1 MQPSRGN
8 LLVKPVETQESW
20 GPIVLLEETRQR
32 WVGMQ
37 AEVVAVGEPELCAD
51 YEECPRWMH
60 GQWGLE
66 ENAPLIHICEVKK
79 GDWLLCRPRC
89 FVATDVE
96 NVWVCKQSDVLAK
109 LVLTP

>member
-1 MQPSRGN
+1 M

-37 AEVVAVGEPELCAD
+37 AEVVAVGAWEWCELQED
-51 YEECPRWMH
+51 
-60 GQWGLE
+60 
-66 ENAPLIHICEVKK
+66 CEREHDFTWCHPSYVKA

>member
-1 MQPSRGN
+1 M
-8 LLVKPVETQESW
+8 LLIKPIETDEHW
-20 GPIVLLEETRQR
+20 GPLVLLEETRQR
-32 WVGMQ
+32 WTGAQ
-37 AEVVAVGEPELCAD
+37 CEVVAVGVWERCEDEDCERPEEAHSVPD
-51 YEECPRWMH
+51 H
-60 GQWGLE
+60 G
-66 ENAPLIHICEVKK
+66 HICRVAE